1 MNDPDDLPPPGELRF
16 RPGEM
21 PPLFG
26 DTAAT
31 LIVDDDPAVANL
43 LKEILEP
50 EGYRCTVV
58 GNGAEA
64 RAELSQRPF
73 SNALVDVMMPG
84 ESGLELVAELLAK
97 HSDMAVVMVTGVD
110 EPAIAQMAIDSGAYG
125 YLIKPFRNGDVINT
139 VAAAGHRRCIEIEH
153 RARTARL
160 ERLLADKKAQDL

>member
-1 MNDPDDLPPPGELRF
+1 MRDPDDLPPPGELRF

-31 LIVDDDPAVANL
+31 LIVDDDPVVGEV
-43 LKEILEP
+43 LKGLLEP

-58 GNGAEA
+58 TSGAEA
-64 RAELSQRPF
+64 RQALDAQAF
-73 SNALVDVMMPG
+73 ATALVDVMMPG
-84 ESGLELVAELLAK
+84 QSGLELAAELVAK
-97 HSDMAVVMVTGVD
+97 HGDLAVIMVTAVD

-125 YLIKPFRNGDVINT
+125 YLTKPFRDGDVINT

-153 RARTARL
+153 RAHIERL
-160 ERLLADKKAQDL
+160 ERKLDDQSDA